1 MMHYLMKH
9 KVTLQT
15 KHVDKIYLDG
25 GLPIHRFM
33 SMSDLLFFIF
43 SLLLVGF
50 RKFAIRLN
58 NHSHTDGFINYRQM
72 DS

>member
-1 MMHYLMKH
+1 MHYLMKH
-9 KVTLQT
+9 RVTLQI

-25 GLPIHRFM
+25 GLPIHMFV
-33 SMSDLLFFIF
+33 SMSGLLFF

-58 NHSHTDGFINYRQM
+58 NQSHTDGFINYRQR
-72 DS
+72 